1 LDCVTSEQLAA
12 AIAALQIKIDAIQ
25 AQPGAAGSP
34 GTDGAPGLPGLPEI
48 PGVPGKEGK
57 DAIVDVQAVAAAV
70 VEALKQDS
78 AFVAA
83 CKGEKG
89 DTGDAAQ
96 IDAAAL
102 ATAVAEKLKSDPAF
116 IVSCQ
121 GEPGGAAT
129 IDMAALTVEVQK
141 RLQPITFNFL
151 GKDKAVFSTQTVGL
165 GGTVEV
171 APVIITKKENG
182 KLFWQIKA
190 LGDPLNLKLVP
201 VR

>member
-1 LDCVTSEQLAA
+1 VADCVTSEQLSA
-12 AIAALQIKIDAIQ
+12 AIAALQSKIDAIQ
-25 AQPGAAGSP
+25 AQPGPAGP
-34 GTDGAPGLPGLPEI
+34 PGLQGPKGDTGDA
-48 PGVPGKEGK
+48 GV
-57 DAIVDVQAVAAAV
+57 VDVQAVAAAV
-70 VEALKQDS
+70 VVALKQD
-78 AFVAA
+78 AEFVAA

-89 DTGDAAQ
+89 DAGDADQ

-116 IVSCQ
+116 IASCR
-121 GEPGGAAT
+121 GEPGGAAAV
-129 IDMAALTVEVQK
+129 DVAAVTVEVQK
-141 RLQPITFNFL
+141 RLQPMTFNFL

-190 LGDPLNLKLVP
+190 LGDPMNLELVP